1 SAVAGSAMAQAT
13 PQSGVDLLAQ
23 QGGVAPLPL
32 PQDAVYEIL
41 LRLSARDICRLR
53 AVCRPWRS
61 LFSDPQFIAAHKARH
76 PTPPLV
82 VLGYHTTGLRCP
94 DEQVVCD
101 MVDLSG
107 KVLRR
112 VHAAGEVWVT
122 SVNRDFVC
130 TSKDSSYCIRLFN
143 MKTGD
148 VFALP
153 EELSEEHAE
162 ERDILEFTSVAAI
175 GQVASTGEHKVLR
188 VLDSFDESDQLCE
201 VFNLDGSS
209 HARWRAKKAPPTPVS
224 MTQSVVVNNIVYFF
238 DYPEEDI
245 ASFDL
250 EREEWMPVLQGLHYQ
265 QVRTSGNSMG
275 LSMAAVNGCL
285 VLVRRYFSCYVDLW
299 FLVDF
304 ERGLWEKRHSIRAL
318 LCGFTMTI
326 HPLLVLND
334 GRIVVAHEGSTSES
348 LKIYNPRTNTYADVA
363 NTGRCCAVGLY
374 SGSLLSLTNRQIM
387 WLITQSCHHLLML
400 RRGNSD
406 ACLVEGMTLKLWK

>member
-1 SAVAGSAMAQAT
+1 MAGAAQRK
-13 PQSGVDLLAQ
+13 QSNQPSPAH
-23 QGGVAPLPL
+23 
-32 PQDAVYEIL
+32 
-41 LRLSARDICRLR
+41 R
-53 AVCRPWRS
+53 RS
-61 LFSDPQFIAAHKARH
+61 LFSDPQFIAAHEARH

-153 EELSEEHAE
+153 EESSEEHAE

-265 QVRTSGNSMG
+265 QVRTNGNSTE

-285 VLVRRYFSCYVDLW
+285 VLVHRYFSCYVDLW

-304 ERGLWEKRHSIRAL
+304 ERGLWEKRHSIRAR
-318 LCGFTMTI
+318 LCDFTRTI
-326 HPLLVLND
+326 RPVLVLND
-334 GRIVVAHEGSTSES
+334 GRISVFGRSRSRSCSAANRLNSGCSWGLQERVLMWFLRHLSVGIGAPHESAKVSDLVSDRCLSFLVAGGVTHGNRVT
-348 LKIYNPRTNTYADVA
+348 
-363 NTGRCCAVGLY
+363 
-374 SGSLLSLTNRQIM
+374 SLLLGVTDM
-387 WLITQSCHHLLML
+387 FL
-400 RRGNSD
+400 
-406 ACLVEGMTLKLWK
+406 E